1 MTKTEKVYQGS
12 GDAKDMEQVLISL
25 CEQNIFEESCDFLS
39 SGASFVTEPCSSG
52 LIASLKDG
60 FIYPCVDAFRK
71 KEGLATLSG
80 ETDMEDMMARRDEH
94 VRRERDCVACR
105 ERIMTTLVNRPLP
118 QDAQH
123 EVGALLYH
131 FGTFRQEAENHVQA
145 IQDYQASMKVSPAE
159 ESGSIDFRLGLSYTR
174 LGDFDRAIEAFQRA
188 ESTYQDH
195 DYFHFH
201 LGMCHFEKGDYQSAL
216 EAFNRAAALNPYPED
231 LVRILIYMGTCHNYL
246 GQYEKAGPPLEQAK
260 EMAPDVKEIY
270 NTLGFSYFQ
279 LKDFDRAIENLRRA
293 VEIDPHSAID
303 YASLGANYREKGDV
317 PMAIAMFEKAL
328 SIDPTIT
335 SAQENLERLK
345 DLQ

>member
-1 MTKTEKVYQGS
+1 L
-12 GDAKDMEQVLISL
+12 A
-25 CEQNIFEESCDFLS
+25 
-39 SGASFVTEPCSSG
+39 SGASFVTAPCSSG

-60 FIYPCVDAFRK
+60 FIYPCMDAFRK
-71 KEGLATLSG
+71 KEGLAAISG
-80 ETDMEDMMARRDEH
+80 ETDMDDVMARCDEH
-94 VRRERDCVACR
+94 VSKERDCVACR
-105 ERIMTTLVNRPLP
+105 ERIMTTLVNVPLP
-118 QDAQH
+118 QDAKH

-131 FGTFRQEAENHVQA
+131 FGTFRQQTENYVQA
-145 IQDYQASMKVSPAE
+145 IQDYQQSMKVSPAE
-159 ESGSIDFRLGLSYTR
+159 ESGSIDFRLGLSYAR
-174 LGDFDRAIEAFQRA
+174 LGDFDRAIEAFQKA
-188 ESTYQDH
+188 ESIYQDQ

-201 LGMCHFEKGDYQSAL
+201 LGMCHFEKGDYKSAL
-216 EAFNRAAALNPYPED
+216 EAFTRAAALNSQPED

-246 GQYEKAGPPLEQAK
+246 GEYEKAGLPLEQAK
-260 EMAPDVKEIY
+260 EIDPEVKEIY

-279 LKDFDRAIENLRRA
+279 LKYFDLAIENLRRA

-345 DLQ
+345 DGQ